1 METKIIQVV
10 VFKDVKGLCFMK
22 CPFCDRDIV
31 IRDDEWRKCPDARK
45 REHLKNGKYVYRL
58 NKDNRTK
65 EGFSKVVQAEVK
77 NFAKLYGIKEM
88 EDELNE
94 SR

>member
-1 METKIIQVV
+1 
-10 VFKDVKGLCFMK
+10 MK

-31 IRDDEWRKCPDARK
+31 VRDDEWTKCSNARK
-45 REHLKNGKYVYRL
+45 REHLKKGKYVYRL
-58 NKDNRTK
+58 NKDNRARAK
-65 EGFSKVVQAEVK
+65 GGFSRVVQAEVK